1 MRTIIILLF
10 ILLALL
16 TLMSKAQ
23 TYSDITYT
31 SGTSVEVQTGADVCA
46 DDIFF
51 LPGSSWSGGGTI
63 CNGSL
68 PVSLSSFTHTVNQR
82 NVTLQWT
89 TEWEL
94 NNAGFDIER
103 RTKNGQWSKI
113 AFVTGHGTTNEQKTY
128 QYTDE
133 KLKKG
138 VYEYRLKQTDYNGS
152 YEYYDLQSDVTINPP
167 GKFDISQNYPNPSN
181 PNSKINFELPVDGRV
196 AIKVYDITGRE
207 VKTLIDEFKPA
218 DYYTIEF
225 DGTNLASGVYF
236 YRIVAE
242 GEGQKFTRTL
252 KMILVK

>member
-1 MRTIIILLF
+1 MRAIILSF

-16 TLMSKAQ
+16 TLTSKAQ
-23 TYSDITYT
+23 TYSDITYNN
-31 SGTSVEVQTGADVCA
+31 GTSLEIQTGADVCA

-51 LPGSSWSGGGTI
+51 LSGSSWSGGGTI
-63 CNGSL
+63 CDAPL
-68 PVSLSSFTHTVNQR
+68 PVSLSSFTHTVSQR

-94 NNAGFDIER
+94 NNAGFDVER

-113 AFVTGHGTTNEQKTY
+113 AFVAGSGTTNEPKTY
-128 QYTDE
+128 QYKDE
-133 KLKKG
+133 KLTKG
-138 VYEYRLKQTDYNGS
+138 VYEYRLKQIDYNGA
-152 YEYYDLQSDVTINPP
+152 YEYYQLQADVIINPP
-167 GKFDISQNYPNPSN
+167 TKFDISQNYPNPSN

-236 YRIVAE
+236 YRIIAE
-242 GEGQKFTRTL
+242 GEGQKFTKTL
-252 KMILVK
+252 KMVLVK